1 MTKKV
6 PRDEKKGAGGKPTPP
21 SPRGQAE
28 PCILVIFGAAG
39 DLTWRKLIPALFD
52 LHFNNLLPQP
62 FSIIGLDIKDI
73 SHRQLRARL
82 AKSVEGAS
90 REANEVKKR
99 LRQFASFMEYHKAD
113 FTAEEAY
120 KYLSRRFAELED
132 DWGAKAHKVFYLAV
146 PPDFIDPIAEHVSK
160 TKIGRD
166 CKRTRLVFE
175 KPFGRDLESA
185 RRLNAGLL
193 KRFEE
198 CQIYRIDHYLG
209 KETVQNILAFRFAN
223 LLFEPLW
230 NRNYIEHVQ
239 ITVAETVG
247 VEHRGS
253 YYDDAGALRDMI
265 QNHILQLLCLIA
277 MEPPVSFD
285 ADEIRNRKVDVLRAI
300 RRYRDDEVHS
310 YAIRGQYGPGWIK
323 GVSAKGYREEPGV
336 DPESNTETFAAVKL
350 FVDNWRWHDVPYYVR
365 TGKRMPEKSSIIAI
379 QFRPVPHQSFPGET
393 AENWQPNRLII
404 SIQPRE
410 GIRIRFQA
418 KEPGLKMLL
427 NLVDLKFNYR
437 DAYTMV
443 LPDAYVTLL
452 LDVMIGDGTLFMRA
466 DQVEASWTV
475 LSPILNVWD
484 STPAF
489 DFPNYEAGTWGPE
502 DAEALIAKDG
512 HTWITLPAAD
522 HPEEGEGHSD

>member
-1 MTKKV
+1 MTRRAR
-6 PRDEKKGAGGKPTPP
+6 RDDGRVAGAERATVGAGVA
-21 SPRGQAE
+21 AE
-28 PCILVIFGAAG
+28 PCVLVIFGAAG

-52 LHFNNLLPQP
+52 LHFNDLLPRR

-73 SHRQLRARL
+73 SRRQLRARL
-82 AKSVEGAS
+82 NKSVEGGS
-90 REANEVKKR
+90 RDSSEVKKR
-99 LRQFASFMEYHKAD
+99 LRGFASSVEYHKAD

-120 KYLSRRFAELED
+120 KYLTRRFAELED
-132 DWGAKAHKVFYLAV
+132 EWKAKAHKVFYLAV
-146 PPDFIDPIAEHVSK
+146 PPGLIDPIAERVSSAK
-160 TKIGRD
+160 LARD
-166 CKRTRLVFE
+166 RERTRLVFE
-175 KPFGRDLESA
+175 KPFGHDLESA
-185 RRLNAGLL
+185 RRLNADLL
-193 KRFEE
+193 KRFNE

-253 YYDDAGALRDMI
+253 YYDGAGALRDMI

-277 MEPPVSFD
+277 MEPPVSFE

-300 RRYRDDEVHS
+300 RRYRDDEVHD
-310 YAIRGQYGPGWIK
+310 YAIRGQYGAGWIK
-323 GVSAKGYREEPGV
+323 GSGVKGYREEPGV
-336 DPESNTETFAAVKL
+336 DPDSATETFAAVKL
-350 FVDNWRWHDVPYYVR
+350 YVDNWRWHDVPFYAR

-379 QFRPVPHQSFPGET
+379 QFRPVPHQSFPAET

-404 SIQPRE
+404 NIQPRE

-427 NLVDLKFNYR
+427 NLVDLRFNYR
-437 DAYTMV
+437 DAYSTV

-452 LDVMIGDGTLFMRA
+452 LDVMIGDSTLFMRA

-475 LSPILNVWD
+475 LSPILKVWD

-512 HTWITLPAAD
+512 HTWTSLPAANEPD
-522 HPEEGEGHSD
+522 EGEGGSE